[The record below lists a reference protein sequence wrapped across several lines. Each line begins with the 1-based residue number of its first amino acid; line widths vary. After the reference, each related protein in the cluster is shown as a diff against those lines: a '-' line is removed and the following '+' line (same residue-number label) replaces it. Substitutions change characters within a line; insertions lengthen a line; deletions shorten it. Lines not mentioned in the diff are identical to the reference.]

1 MNLPPLEHD
10 PITEMVIDQN
20 GTPGWDLENIAALI
34 ENADGSPVDVAAMP
48 CFRELASRVW

>member
-10 PITEMVIDQN
+10 PITEMFIDQN